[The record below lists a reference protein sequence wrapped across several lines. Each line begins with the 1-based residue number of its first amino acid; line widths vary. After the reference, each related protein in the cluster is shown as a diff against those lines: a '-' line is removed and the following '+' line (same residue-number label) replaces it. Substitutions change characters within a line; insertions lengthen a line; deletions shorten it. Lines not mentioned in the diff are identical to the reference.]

1 MKKRLITGAIM
12 LSILLP
18 LVIIDSEISKIL
30 YLCLAIFMSF
40 VGSYEYV
47 SKAFKDRP
55 EMWRKLYDMCYDK
68 LKQKDDP
75 YIIAFEQMM
84 QVNINEKLGI
94 DGDTNMEEI

>member
-30 YLCLAIFMSF
+30 YLCLAMFMSF

-47 SKAFKDRP
+47 SKALKIDR
-55 EMWRKLYDMCYDK
+55 KC
-68 LKQKDDP
+68 
-75 YIIAFEQMM
+75 
-84 QVNINEKLGI
+84 
-94 DGDTNMEEI
+94 